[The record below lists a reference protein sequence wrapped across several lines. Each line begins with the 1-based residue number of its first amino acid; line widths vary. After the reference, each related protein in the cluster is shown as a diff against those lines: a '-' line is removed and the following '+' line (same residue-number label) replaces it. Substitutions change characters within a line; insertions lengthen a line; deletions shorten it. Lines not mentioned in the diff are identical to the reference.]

1 VVKNEEIYYSVHK
14 RSDIDRFS
22 EFEEVNTLSLKVH
35 EYLQKDEIRQ
45 QIGKTHAL
53 GASSHEIQKIVKDFV
68 LNLGFTSERKGL
80 FAEYDVAGLRPDYF
94 KKVGE
99 SGILFEVE
107 RGKTNANNMDL
118 LDMWKTHICKQAH
131 HLFLM
136 VPVMRQTATNP
147 KGTKIYMGV
156 DKRIAS
162 FFEDEENQI
171 NVRSVSI
178 FGY

>member
-1 VVKNEEIYYSVHK
+1 VTPEEKIHYSLFK
-14 RSDIDRFS
+14 RSDIEKFP
-22 EFEEVNTLSLKVH
+22 EFEEVKAISLQVH
-35 EYLQKDEIRQ
+35 EYLLRKEIVS
-45 QIGKTHAL
+45 QIASTHAL

-68 LNLGFTSERKGL
+68 VDLGFTSERKGL

-94 KKVGE
+94 KKVGD

-118 LDMWKTHICKQAH
+118 LDVWKTHICKQAH

-136 VPVMRQTATNP
+136 VPVVRQTATNP
-147 KGTKIYMGV
+147 KGTKIYLGV
-156 DKRIAS
+156 EKRIAT
-162 FFEDEENQI
+162 FFEDKENEV

>member
-1 VVKNEEIYYSVHK
+1 MTPNEVIYHHIHK
-14 RSDIDRFS
+14 RSNISDFF
-22 EFEEVNTLSLKVH
+22 EFEEVESLSLQVH
-35 EYLQKDEIRQ
+35 EYLQQEEVKRQ
-45 QIGKTHAL
+45 IVKTHAL

-68 LNLGFTSERKGL
+68 TELGFKSERKGL

-94 KKVGE
+94 KKVGD

-118 LDMWKTHICKQAH
+118 LDVWKTHICKQAH

-136 VPVMRQTATNP
+136 VPVVRQTATNP
-147 KGTKIYMGV
+147 QGTKIYLGV
-156 DKRIAS
+156 KKRIAT
-162 FFEDEENQI
+162 FFEDTENEI

>member
-1 VVKNEEIYYSVHK
+1 
-14 RSDIDRFS
+14 
-22 EFEEVNTLSLKVH
+22 
-35 EYLQKDEIRQ
+35 
-45 QIGKTHAL
+45 
-53 GASSHEIQKIVKDFV
+53 
-68 LNLGFTSERKGL
+68 
-80 FAEYDVAGLRPDYF
+80 
-94 KKVGE
+94 
-99 SGILFEVE
+99 
-107 RGKTNANNMDL
+107 
-118 LDMWKTHICKQAH
+118 
-131 HLFLM
+131 M

>member
-1 VVKNEEIYYSVHK
+1 VTPEEKIHYSLFK
-14 RSDIDRFS
+14 RSDIEKFP
-22 EFEEVNTLSLKVH
+22 EFEEVKAISFQVH
-35 EYLQKDEIRQ
+35 EYLLRKEIVG
-45 QIGKTHAL
+45 QIASTHAL
-53 GASSHEIQKIVKDFV
+53 GASRQEIQKIVKDFV
-68 LNLGFTSERKGL
+68 VDLGFTSERKGL

-94 KKVGE
+94 KKVGD

-118 LDMWKTHICKQAH
+118 LDVWKTHICKQAH

-136 VPVMRQTATNP
+136 VPVVRQTATNP

-156 DKRIAS
+156 EKRIAT
-162 FFEDEENQI
+162 FFEDKENEV